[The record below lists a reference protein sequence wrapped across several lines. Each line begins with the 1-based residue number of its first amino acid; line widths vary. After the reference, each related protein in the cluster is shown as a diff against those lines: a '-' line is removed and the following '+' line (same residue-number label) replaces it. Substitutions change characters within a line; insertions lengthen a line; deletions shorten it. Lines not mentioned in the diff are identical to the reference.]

1 MKIQFDHDLQSSFYL
16 WFDDKL
22 TRQEEAVIDQG
33 GQIFDT
39 VVRGGSDDAIDLPD
53 NLDAYYCPNRQ
64 LVINGEGI
72 PSGVYIDGDF
82 FEQHESP
89 YNLLIDHNEGRILT
103 KSVSSGGQD
112 LINAEISG
120 NFKKKELNVYITNE
134 TEEQLLLQND
144 FILSDV
150 AGEPTYI
157 QQQAELGDLKY
168 TLPAAFISLNTSF
181 NEEWALGGVNDTR
194 SVIRVVVITDGNYN
208 LDAVLSAFRDAQKK
222 IFHIIDFENF
232 PFGEFYHVKQF
243 PYYYPDFAEQN
254 KSEQGPAFIDRVTVS
269 KLFDRSGAQI
279 PKGIRVGFIDF
290 EISTIR

>member
-1 MKIQFDHDLQSSFYL
+1 MKIQFDHNLQSSFYL

-22 TRQEEAVIDQG
+22 TRQEEAFIDQG

-39 VVRGGSDDAIDLPD
+39 VVRGGSDEALDIPE
-53 NLDAYYCPNRQ
+53 NLDAYYCANRQ
-64 LVINGEGI
+64 LVINGNDV
-72 PSGVYIDGDF
+72 PSGVFIDNVF
-82 FEQHESP
+82 FEQGESP
-89 YNLLIDHNEGRILT
+89 YDLLIDHNEGRILT
-103 KSVSSGGQD
+103 KSVSSGGLD
-112 LINAEISG
+112 LIESVISG
-120 NFKKKELNVYITNE
+120 DFKKKELNVYITNE

-144 FILSDV
+144 FLLSDV

-194 SVIRVVVITDGNYN
+194 SIIRVVVITDGNYS
-208 LDAVLSAFRDAQKK
+208 LDAVLSAFRDSAKK

-232 PFGEFYHVKQF
+232 PFGEFYHVKNF
-243 PYYYPDFAEQN
+243 PYYYPDFIEAN
-254 KSEQGPAFIDRVTVS
+254 KSDAGPAFIDRVTVS
-269 KLFDRSGAQI
+269 KLFDRSGTQI